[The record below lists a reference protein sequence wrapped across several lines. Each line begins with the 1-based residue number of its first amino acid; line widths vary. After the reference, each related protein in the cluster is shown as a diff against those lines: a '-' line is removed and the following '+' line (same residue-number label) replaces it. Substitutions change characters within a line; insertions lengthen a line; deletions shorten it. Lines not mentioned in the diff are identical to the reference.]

1 MAHDF
6 TPVFIGG
13 TGRSGTTIL
22 LNLLNR
28 HPDFHASMPRE
39 IKYLTSRHGLV
50 DLALTRPLAIEE
62 NLKAKRNNLIARVL
76 PLLGRSKLSL
86 FEKEVLGP
94 WWSETG
100 KKGNVR
106 GLVQGITRE
115 ELVQEFERF
124 KVGYEVDR
132 ITASRALFE
141 SLSRAQMKDGVT
153 RYFGDS
159 TPVNIMQADL
169 INMLLPRS
177 KFIHVIRDGRDVASS
192 VVKEKWGPS
201 EHFAALDW
209 WKKRI
214 VTGQLALSKIKTENK
229 LELRIEDLVIHRREE
244 TLERIKNFL
253 ELPNHARLEKYF
265 EEEILPE
272 KLHAGR
278 WKSEPVNAT
287 KFSARYQA
295 ILQELNEN
303 GINIKEL

>member
-1 MAHDF
+1 MAVDF

-50 DLALTRPLAIEE
+50 DIALTRPLGIEE

-76 PLLGRSKLSL
+76 PLLGKSKLSL
-86 FEKEVLGP
+86 FEKELLGP

-100 KKGNVR
+100 KKGNQR

-115 ELVQEFERF
+115 ELEQALETFKSGFEN
-124 KVGYEVDR
+124 DR
-132 ITASRALFE
+132 VSASRAFFE
-141 SLSRAQMKDGVT
+141 SLARAQMKDGVQK
-153 RYFGDS
+153 YFGDS
-159 TPVNIMQADL
+159 TPVNIMQAEL
-169 INMLLPRS
+169 INKLLPGS

-192 VVKEKWGPS
+192 VLKEKWGPN

-209 WKKRI
+209 WKNRI

-229 LELRIEDLVIHRREE
+229 LELRIEDLVIHQREA
-244 TLERIKNFL
+244 TLEKIKVFL
-253 ELPNHARLEKYF
+253 DLPSNKRFDSYF
-265 EEEILPE
+265 ADEILPE

-287 KFSARYQA
+287 KFSARYRS
-295 ILQELNEN
+295 ILQELSGN

>member
-22 LNLLNR
+22 LNLLSR
-28 HPDFHASMPRE
+28 HPDFHGSMPRE

-50 DLALTRPLAIEE
+50 DIALTRPIRLEE
-62 NLKAKRNNLIARVL
+62 NIKAKRNNLLARIL
-76 PLLGRSKLSL
+76 PLLGQSKISL
-86 FEKEVLGP
+86 FERDLLGR

-100 KKGNVR
+100 KKGNTR
-106 GLVQGITRE
+106 GLVQGIPRE
-115 ELVQEFERF
+115 VLEAEFAKF
-124 KVGYEVDR
+124 KVDLRVDSKS
-132 ITASRALFE
+132 ASRDLFE
-141 SLSRAQMKDGVT
+141 SLSRAQMKDGVK

-169 INMLLPRS
+169 INKLLPRS

-192 VVKEKWGPS
+192 VIKERWGPS

-209 WKKRI
+209 WKNRI
-214 VTGQLALSKIKTENK
+214 VTGQIALSKIQTQNK
-229 LELRIEDLVIHRREE
+229 LEIRIEDLVIHRREA
-244 TLERIKNFL
+244 TLERITNFL
-253 ELPNHARLEKYF
+253 DLPVSKRLDGYF
-265 EEEILPE
+265 AEEILPE
-272 KLHAGR
+272 KLHDGR

-287 KFSARYQA
+287 NFSARYQA

-303 GINIKEL
+303 GINIKEF

>member
-124 KVGYEVDR
+124 RVGYEVDR
-132 ITASRALFE
+132 ITASRALLE

>member
-1 MAHDF
+1 MAQDF

-50 DLALTRPLAIEE
+50 DIALTRPLGIEE
-62 NLKAKRNNLIARVL
+62 NLRAKRNNLIARAL
-76 PLLGRSKLSL
+76 PLLGKNKVSL
-86 FEKEVLGP
+86 FERELLGA

-106 GLVQGITRE
+106 GLVQGITRK
-115 ELVQEFERF
+115 ELEKELEKF
-124 KVGYEVDR
+124 KVGFKVDR
-132 ITASRALFE
+132 VSASRTLFE
-141 SLSRAQMKDGVT
+141 SLSRAQMKDGVK

-169 INMLLPRS
+169 INQLLPRS

-214 VTGQLALSKIKTENK
+214 VTGQVALSKIKTENK
-229 LELRIEDLVIHRREE
+229 LELRIEDLVIHQREATFE
-244 TLERIKNFL
+244 KIKVFLDLPSNKRIDS
-253 ELPNHARLEKYF
+253 YF
-265 EEEILPE
+265 EDEILPE

-278 WKSEPVNAT
+278 WKSEPVNAE
-287 KFSARYQA
+287 KFSARYQV
-295 ILQELNEN
+295 ILQGLSAN
-303 GINIKEL
+303 GIHIKEL

>member
-50 DLALTRPLAIEE
+50 DIALTRPFGIEE
-62 NLKAKRNNLIARVL
+62 NLKAKRNNLIARAL
-76 PLLGRSKLSL
+76 PLLGVSKLSL
-86 FEKEVLGP
+86 FEKELLGP

-100 KKGNVR
+100 KKGNQR
-106 GLVQGITRE
+106 GLVQGITRD
-115 ELVQEFERF
+115 ELEQEFERF
-124 KVGYEVDR
+124 KASFKFDPVSG
-132 ITASRALFE
+132 SRALFE
-141 SLSRAQMKDGVT
+141 SLSRAQMKDGVK

-169 INMLLPRS
+169 INQLLPQS
-177 KFIHVIRDGRDVASS
+177 KFIHIIRDGRDVASS

-209 WKKRI
+209 WKKRM
-214 VTGQLALSKIKTENK
+214 VTGQMALSKIKTENK
-229 LELRIEDLVIHRREE
+229 LELRIEDLVIHQREA
-244 TLERIKNFL
+244 TLEKIKVFL
-253 ELPNHARLEKYF
+253 DLPSNKRFDSYF
-265 EEEILPE
+265 NDEILPE

-278 WKSEPVNAT
+278 WKV
-287 KFSARYQA
+287 
-295 ILQELNEN
+295 
-303 GINIKEL
+303 